1 MITIK
6 LITAKGTYSFS
17 DEGTPQWAQ
26 HSDYEAQGDG
36 PPQIRKTTYTIVQ
49 NFSEQAYSD
58 NEARIQR
65 LRAALNAGEGKLII
79 NDERGGPLVSAQVRV
94 RTDDVP
100 RAWRQYVAE
109 VTVVLEARRIMEN
122 AGALPAVFTP
132 TGGTQVM
139 LPNVSNFKVGIAVTR
154 FSPQAANRDE
164 ATETITASGFLLV
177 DTSLAQAERLDFL
190 QAKLADFRRC
200 NSKDGVLK
208 WGTEKHTV
216 KVQSLDA
223 ELGDGRDRINWSLVA
238 FRKSFPAGT
247 YVQPEY
253 TVNQKYDYEAGSLV
267 ISVRGRVKAD
277 TETEAKNAIAALKQS
292 YAGEGRILENDETSD
307 SRVDGVDGAAWLE
320 VSFGFD
326 YREPISKF
334 TSYQLRVNTRED
346 AQSADKTV
354 SYEGRVTGTSASVAL
369 AMARS
374 LGFNKLPAMIS
385 SNEVVSTKKNS
396 LADKETFVEVSFT
409 YEFLAKSSTLRFA
422 EVTREVQTA
431 PFGDARE
438 TISGFVAAETLDAA
452 RSMANGFKLTG
463 RIQHDASIRSGER
476 TIGQTKQATRL
487 DFTFTYYL
495 TPVAVSIA
503 YGVETANDFI
513 EIEKTVTVSGVARGP
528 SEADCL
534 SLIESVSK
542 VRGAGLKRESKSRK
556 ADHEKQGTSDVL
568 TSVSFTDRYFGPADD
583 ELGVDIVAA
592 SYSVRTQY
600 SIDKKASFTF
610 IPQGIP
616 FVQDNL
622 GSTPGVQT
630 ITGTVTAR
638 KERTA
643 RDWGKTKKSLL
654 QDGGKI
660 DQIEDDLQ
668 VTFAK
673 LSGDVAMKYTYNFTF
688 ASRYASLPYS

>member
-49 NFSEQAYSD
+49 NFNEQAYSD

-65 LRAALNAGEGKLII
+65 LRAALDAGEGKLII

-109 VTVVLEARRIMEN
+109 VTIVLEARRVLES

-132 TGGTQVM
+132 TGGTQVI
-139 LPNVSNFKVGIAVTR
+139 LPNLSNFKVGIAVTR

-177 DTSLAQAERLDFL
+177 DSSLPQAERLAFL
-190 QAKLADFRRC
+190 QTKLAEFRRC
-200 NSKDGVLK
+200 NSKDGVLQ
-208 WGTEKHTV
+208 WGAEKHTV

-223 ELGDGRDRINWSLVA
+223 DLGDGRDRINWSLVA

-253 TVNQKYDYEAGSLV
+253 TVSQKNDYEAGNLV

-277 TETEAKNAIAALKQS
+277 TETDAKNAIAELKQS
-292 YAGEGRILENDETSD
+292 YAGEGRTLENDEVSD
-307 SRVDGVDGAAWLE
+307 SRVGGIDGAAWLE

-326 YREPISKF
+326 YREPISEF
-334 TSYQLRVNTRED
+334 TSYQLRVSTKEE
-346 AQSADKTV
+346 AQSADKTIT
-354 SYEGRVTGTSASVAL
+354 YEGRVTGTSASVAL

-374 LGFNKLPAMIS
+374 LGFNKLPAMTS

-396 LADKETFVEVSFT
+396 LAESETFVEVSFS
-409 YEFLAKSSTLRFA
+409 YDYVSKSALRFA
-422 EVTREVQTA
+422 EVNREVQTA
-431 PFGDARE
+431 PFGDPRE
-438 TISGFVAAETLDAA
+438 TISGFVAAETLAA
-452 RSMANGFKLTG
+452 AQTMANGFKLSG
-463 RIQHDASIRSGER
+463 RILRDSTMRTSER
-476 TIGQTKQATRL
+476 TIGEVKQAMRV
-487 DFTFTYYL
+487 DFSFTYYF
-495 TPVAVSIA
+495 TQVTVSIA
-503 YGVETANDFI
+503 YGVETTSDFTTL
-513 EIEKTVTVSGVARGP
+513 EKTLVTSGVARGP
-528 SEADCL
+528 SEEACN
-534 SLIESVSK
+534 SAIETLTKST
-542 VRGAGLKRESKSRK
+542 ATGLKRVQKTRK
-556 ADHEKQGTSDVL
+556 ADREKQTGDSVFI
-568 TSVSFTDRYFGPADD
+568 SVSFTDRYIGPADD
-583 ELGVDIVAA
+583 ELGLDIVAA

-600 SIDKKASFTF
+600 SVNRASLTL
-610 IPQGIP
+610 IP
-616 FVQDNL
+616 FGLPFRQAGVGL
-622 GSTPGVQT
+622 TPGVQT

-638 KERTA
+638 KAETA
-643 RDWGKTKKSLL
+643 RAWGKSKQSLL
-654 QDGGKI
+654 HGGGDI
-660 DQIEDDLQ
+660 DQIEDDFQ
-668 VTFAK
+668 PIFSP
-673 LSGDVAMKYTYNFTF
+673 LSGDVVTKYTYNFTF
-688 ASRYASLPYS
+688 AARYASLPYS